1 MREQAEGCVIAIVL
15 FFLISSAGV
24 SSGQEHD
31 WAKDA
36 DNDAAAL
43 VSQDLQSGS
52 TRSPM
57 GLVLAMGSF
66 AQHHGDYTR
75 DETAH
80 YATAF
85 IPFYMQ
91 QLRLQGESLAGPIP
105 EQQPGTNRL
114 SSSTEDEMKKQLK
127 VASFDVTTAEP
138 TALMKHA
145 DQWFWALKYRINSTS
160 ESGSRNSS
168 DVYIYFTDGKLF
180 RVWEDP
186 KSVKGASSDSSS
198 PREASQNTE
207 SEAGKQQRILNSLKI
222 EHLSGHTDHGY
233 LMVRGDVTNTGTIPV
248 KFVQIEVEYLDAQGN
263 VIDQNST
270 YVDDAAFILPGSTGT
285 FSTMKS
291 NQGGNIVSYKARI
304 VPSFRTSE

>member
-1 MREQAEGCVIAIVL
+1 MREQAKGCVIAIVL
-15 FFLISSAGV
+15 FFLISSVGV

-36 DNDAAAL
+36 DRDAAAL
-43 VSQDLQSGS
+43 VSQDIQSGS

-57 GLVLAMGSF
+57 GLLLAMGSF

-80 YATAF
+80 YTAAF

-127 VASFDVTTAEP
+127 VASFDVATAEP
-138 TALMKHA
+138 AALMKHA
-145 DQWFWALKYRINSTS
+145 DQWFWALKYKINSTS

-186 KSVKGASSDSSS
+186 QSVKVASSDSSS
-198 PREASQNTE
+198 PQEANQNTE

-222 EHLSGHTDHGY
+222 EHLSGQTDHGY
-233 LMVRGDVTNTGTIPV
+233 LKVRGDVTNTGTIPV
-248 KFVQIEVEYLDAQGN
+248 SFVKVEVEYLDAEEN
-263 VIDQNST
+263 VIDQNFS
-270 YVDDAAFILPGSTGT
+270 YVDDTAFILPGSTGT
-285 FSTMKS
+285 FSTMEPNK
-291 NQGGNIVSYKARI
+291 GGKIVSYKARI